1 MSHPSARVAVVTVR
15 CSGHAR
21 RRMAQRGITA
31 TEIEE
36 AAADP
41 SRTTFPSAEL
51 PQERLVI
58 LGETRAGRRLK
69 LVVLADDN
77 EFVITVA
84 DRDSEG

>member
-1 MSHPSARVAVVTVR
+1 
-15 CSGHAR
+15 
-21 RRMAQRGITA
+21 MAQRGIST
-31 TEIEE
+31 TEVEE
-36 AAADP
+36 AVADP
-41 SRTTFPSAEL
+41 GRTTFPSADL

-58 LGETRAGRRLK
+58 LGETKAGRRLK